1 MSIPTSVL
9 HLSRKRRTLLGA
21 TWLSPSLVIFCVFML
36 SHSAFGNASV
46 DLDKTKTNRAANF
59 DTGPSASMPLALPD
73 VAPTRFRLMPTRFVL
88 AQQAVAGYERS
99 GVSLVGFNGAGF
111 TPAGESDDLGL
122 YYVIPKVVKYLHLS
136 VDKSIDLF
144 ILALIAFPL
153 LVGIAGL
160 YLLVRHQSYRLW
172 GILGLCGVAAISAR
186 YGDVYVVQSGIV
198 VALVPWILCLARG
211 GPQYPFLNLFAFVTG
226 VGCSVANILRFQAGT
241 PVMVFAVII
250 LLFHVKPKLSR
261 KISLILALSVGALMP
276 QFYLHGVLRN
286 RDRFVLTMERNY
298 VPAVPYHPTWHNV
311 YTGLGFLNNEYG
323 LKNTDEFAI
332 EKVRTIDP
340 DALYPSSAYE
350 RVVRSEVFHTIKMHP
365 GFVLYS
371 LMTKIGLLL
380 LIGAICSGPGLI
392 AAARFPKP
400 WPIECAFWS
409 AMVIASLNGVLV
421 EPRATY
427 LLGFVALCVLYG
439 IVSLDWKNE
448 SKAGQAGAKYETVSL
463 SLEGTPSGREQEL
476 PCI

>member
-1 MSIPTSVL
+1 
-9 HLSRKRRTLLGA
+9 
-21 TWLSPSLVIFCVFML
+21 
-36 SHSAFGNASV
+36 
-46 DLDKTKTNRAANF
+46 
-59 DTGPSASMPLALPD
+59 
-73 VAPTRFRLMPTRFVL
+73 
-88 AQQAVAGYERS
+88 
-99 GVSLVGFNGAGF
+99 
-111 TPAGESDDLGL
+111 
-122 YYVIPKVVKYLHLS
+122 
-136 VDKSIDLF
+136 
-144 ILALIAFPL
+144 
-153 LVGIAGL
+153 
-160 YLLVRHQSYRLW
+160 
-172 GILGLCGVAAISAR
+172 
-186 YGDVYVVQSGIV
+186 
-198 VALVPWILCLARG
+198 
-211 GPQYPFLNLFAFVTG
+211 
-226 VGCSVANILRFQAGT
+226 
-241 PVMVFAVII
+241 MVFAVII